1 MVNEKYGEGG
11 VIEPQEGV
19 GVGLPPTEDKDT
31 ALTEMFDVDFDLPE
45 PLDVHVNTDMYP
57 EIAFSIAM
65 AGDMDSVQLTSV
77 LTGNGLTLQ
86 QYNYLLSKP
95 AFMRCLNEAKAFI
108 AKLGA
113 EHGFKIRARFYAE
126 RLADSIYRMA
136 HSPSTEANIRL
147 KAFETLVRLADLDP
161 GTQKGA
167 KNEGGGNGVVINIGA
182 GIRGVSAQDST
193 LTVEMDNG

>member
-1 MVNEKYGEGG
+1 MVKDDDITVSVAPIEGEGDG
-11 VIEPQEGV
+11 LTPTQE
-19 GVGLPPTEDKDT
+19 KDDGFAT
-31 ALTEMFDVDFDLPE
+31 FDVDFDLPE
-45 PLDVHVNTDMYP
+45 PLEVHVNTDLYP
-57 EIAFSIAM
+57 EIAFYIAV
-65 AGDMDSVQLTSV
+65 AGEMDAAQLTAV
-77 LTGNGLTLQ
+77 LAENNLTLQ
-86 QYNYLLSKP
+86 QYNYLLDKP
-95 AFMRCLNEAKAFI
+95 AFKRCLAEAKAFI
-108 AKLGA
+108 TKHGA